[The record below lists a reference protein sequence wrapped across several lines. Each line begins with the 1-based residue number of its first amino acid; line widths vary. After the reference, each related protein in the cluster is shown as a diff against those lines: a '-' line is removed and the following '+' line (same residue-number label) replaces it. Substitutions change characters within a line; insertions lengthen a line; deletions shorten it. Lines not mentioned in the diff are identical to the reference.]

1 MRVRLLQQGDPTL
14 MTHELNCMG
23 RPAPTD
29 MMNHPTQ
36 PFACKITAIP
46 NALATGVTAWLQRH
60 ERIAWWHSG
69 PGATAETIDLL
80 VSGTRALPA
89 ALCDEA
95 QHHPALRPLA
105 AALQQALQHAQDAPT
120 HLHLRNTALDLRQH
134 TLVMGILNVTP
145 DSFSDGGLY
154 LQPEQAIKH
163 AEEMLSQGADIID
176 VGGASSRPG
185 ATPVPADVESARV
198 IPVVREIV
206 RRFDAH
212 LSVDTYRASVAR
224 AAVDA
229 GAGMINDISALRF
242 DPAMAPLLA
251 ECEAAVVL
259 MHMQGTPQTMQ
270 KSPTYRHVIDDI
282 YGFLAERVEHAMQSG
297 IARQRIVCDP
307 GFGFGKTLQHNVEL
321 LHGLQ
326 HFRALGQPLMVGTS
340 RKSFLGRLLQRDVW
354 DRLEGTIASVLY
366 AMLRGAAIVR
376 VHDVGPVVQAVRL
389 VNAVVTCSTGKTEI
403 TP

>member
-14 MTHELNCMG
+14 MTHELNRMG
-23 RPAPTD
+23 RPAPGD
-29 MMNHPTQ
+29 MMDHPAQ

-46 NALATGVTAWLQRH
+46 HALATGVTAWLQRH
-60 ERIAWWHSG
+60 ERIAWWHSV
-69 PGATAETIDLL
+69 PGRAAETIDLL
-80 VSGTRALPA
+80 VSGTRALPTT
-89 ALCDEA
+89 LCDDA
-95 QHHPALRPLA
+95 QHHPELRPLA
-105 AALQQALQHAQDAPT
+105 AVLQQALQHGQNAPT
-120 HLHLRNTALDLRQH
+120 HLHLRDTVLDLRQR

-185 ATPVPADVESARV
+185 ATPVSAAVESERV
-198 IPVVREIV
+198 IPVVRELV

-212 LSVDTYRASVAR
+212 LSVDTYRASVAK

-229 GAGMINDISALRF
+229 GAVMINDISALRI

-251 ECEAAVVL
+251 AGEAAVVL

-270 KSPTYRHVIDDI
+270 RSPTYHHVIDDI
-282 YGFLAERVEHAMQSG
+282 YGFLAERVEYAMQSG

-326 HFRALGQPLMVGTS
+326 HFQALGQPIMVGTS

-389 VNAVVTCSTGKTEI
+389 VNAVAKGSGGPSEI

>member
-14 MTHELNCMG
+14 MTHELNRMG
-23 RPAPTD
+23 RPAPGD
-29 MMNHPTQ
+29 MMDHPAQ

-46 NALATGVTAWLQRH
+46 HALATGVTAWLQRH
-60 ERIAWWHSG
+60 ERIAWWHSV
-69 PGATAETIDLL
+69 PGRAAETIDLL
-80 VSGTRALPA
+80 VSGTRALPMT
-89 ALCDEA
+89 LCDDA
-95 QHHPALRPLA
+95 QHHPELRPLA
-105 AALQQALQHAQDAPT
+105 AVLQQALQHGQNAPT
-120 HLHLRNTALDLRQH
+120 HLHLRDAVLDLRQR

-185 ATPVPADVESARV
+185 ATPVSAAVESERV
-198 IPVVREIV
+198 IPVVRELV

-212 LSVDTYRASVAR
+212 LSVDTYRASVAK
-224 AAVDA
+224 AAVDV
-229 GAGMINDISALRF
+229 GAVMINDISALRF

-251 ECEAAVVL
+251 EGEAAVVL

-270 KSPTYRHVIDDI
+270 RSPTYHHVIDDI
-282 YGFLAERVEHAMQSG
+282 YGFLAERVEYAMQSG

-326 HFRALGQPLMVGTS
+326 HFQALGQPIMVGTS

-389 VNAVVTCSTGKTEI
+389 VNAVAKGSGGPSEI